1 MNILIT
7 GGRAPVAL
15 ELARV
20 FHRAGHT
27 VFMAESLRG
36 HLSQP
41 SAAVKANF
49 LVPAPRQETGA
60 YLLALKKIIEQNQID
75 LLIPTCEEVFHIAKG
90 LNTLP
95 CRVFTEPLEK
105 LDSFH
110 NKWKFALAASEC
122 GVRVPD
128 SILIHNQNDLMH
140 AYAHW
145 RGLVLKPVYSRFAS
159 RALILPQL
167 RDVLS
172 TLTVDAQQAWVAQEF
187 IAGQQ
192 FCTYSVCQSGR
203 ITAHTTY
210 PTIFTAGQGA
220 TIAFQHVEHPA
231 IFHWVQT
238 FVERHQVTGQMS
250 FDFIQSPAG
259 EVYALEC
266 NPRATSGAHLLASHP
281 QFAESFFNADMGCI
295 TPLENN
301 SQMLASAML
310 AYALPAALR
319 KNELRSW
326 AQTFFSSD
334 DVILDA
340 KDPLPFLLQF
350 RSLLFY
356 LKLAREKG
364 ISPLE
369 ASTFDI
375 EWNGER

>member
-1 MNILIT
+1 MNILLT

-15 ELARV
+15 DLARA

-41 SAAVKANF
+41 SAAIKASF
-49 LVPAPRQETGA
+49 VVPAPRQETGA
-60 YLLALKKIIEQNQID
+60 FLAALKKIIDQNQID

-90 LNTLP
+90 LDDLP
-95 CRVFTEPLEK
+95 CRVFTEPLTK

-110 NKWKFALAASEC
+110 NKWKFALAASGC
-122 GVRVPD
+122 GLRVPD
-128 SILIHNQNDLMH
+128 SMRIQSRDDLLH
-140 AYAHW
+140 AYALW
-145 RGLVLKPVYSRFAS
+145 KELVLKPVYSRFAS

-172 TLTVDAQQAWVAQEF
+172 TLKFESNWMAQKF
-187 IAGQQ
+187 IAGRQ
-192 FCTYSVCQSGR
+192 FCTYSVCQNGR
-203 ITAHTTY
+203 VTAHATY

-231 IFHWVQT
+231 IFNWVRK
-238 FVERHQVTGQMS
+238 FVERFNVTGQMS
-250 FDFIQSPAG
+250 FDFIQSAEG
-259 EVYALEC
+259 ELYALEC
-266 NPRATSGAHLLASHP
+266 NPRATSGVHLLASHP
-281 QFAESFFNADMGCI
+281 QFVESFLDSEMECI
-295 TPLENN
+295 TPLEN
-301 SQMLASAML
+301 SATMLASAML
-310 AYALPAALR
+310 VYGAPDALR
-319 KNELRSW
+319 KNKLQAW
-326 AQTFFSSD
+326 AKTFFTSD
-334 DVILDA
+334 DVIFDI

-375 EWNGER
+375 EWDGE